1 MAGTALLCLLNF
13 FLSAHT
19 PGMAETPFRFRI
31 FCRLFQ
37 LPLGWRGDHP
47 SPFHF
52 DVATILSH
60 FARDS
65 TRGLSC
71 DTESLAFSGELTFT
85 RLPGTVRQNST
96 ARHLQPHGRP
106 TKVFIRISVHT
117 KTPSTKRS
125 NG

>member
-19 PGMAETPFRFRI
+19 PG
-31 FCRLFQ
+31 
-37 LPLGWRGDHP
+37 
-47 SPFHF
+47 
-52 DVATILSH
+52 
-60 FARDS
+60 
-65 TRGLSC
+65 GLSC